1 MDKPTLDTLHELT
14 GDGTQTILGAA
25 GNSGTVNFYRL
36 DIITPCIFDDLLING
51 VAQTSLVGVTL
62 SNSASLHNVT
72 EVNVVSG
79 VCIGY
84 TSPPLTG
91 NIPA

>member
-25 GNSGTVNFYRL
+25 GTSGDVDFYRL
-36 DIITPCIFDDLLING
+36 DIITNCVLDTLVING
-51 VAQTSLVGVTL
+51 VAQTSLVGVTIRG
-62 SNSASLHNVT
+62 SVSFYNVT
-72 EVNVVSG
+72 EVIVTSG

-84 TSPPLTG
+84 TAPPLTG
-91 NIPA
+91 NIE